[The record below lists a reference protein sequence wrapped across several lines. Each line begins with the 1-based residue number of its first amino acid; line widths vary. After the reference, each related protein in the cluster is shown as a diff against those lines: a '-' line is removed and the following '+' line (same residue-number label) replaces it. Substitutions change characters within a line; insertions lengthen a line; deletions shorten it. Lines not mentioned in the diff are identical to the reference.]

1 MWKSCFIGKL
11 TGVVSSTMQRC
22 PPFFSTRHISR
33 RPWSR
38 FWKLRMPKAAVTA
51 SKVLSSNERLR
62 QSSLAKEMV
71 FSSPSRFTFCRPISI
86 MPSDMSAPTS
96 LSGCNIWAARMAKSP
111 VPVAMSSIF
120 LGEKGARR
128 LIAFLRHPLSMSHE
142 SRWLRVS

>member
-1 MWKSCFIGKL
+1 MLNSCFIGKL

-33 RPWSR
+33 SPWSR
-38 FWKLRMPKAAVTA
+38 FWKFLMPKAAVTA
-51 SKVLSSNERLR
+51 SKLSSWNERLR

-71 FSSPSRFTFCRPISI
+71 FSSPSCFTFCLPISI
-86 MPSDMSAPTS
+86 MPSEMSAPIS
-96 LSGCNIWAARMAKSP
+96 WSGCSICAARMAKSP

-128 LIAFLRHPLSMSHE
+128 LIAFLRHPLSISHE
-142 SRWLRVS
+142 RRWFRVS